1 MITKDS
7 GQYIYMVLRVLHNY
21 DQRLQ
26 SSFNVIS
33 SLQIYCVLFDECQKV
48 KHDKEATHR
57 TDSW

>member
-1 MITKDS
+1 MVTKDS
-7 GQYIYMVLRVLHNY
+7 GRYICTVLRILHNY

-26 SSFNVIS
+26 SSFDVITS
-33 SLQIYCVLFDECQKV
+33 SDLLYSFYECQKV